1 MPRSEISADPLSQE
15 IRRSDLDRAQIG
27 RVEGGSTRSEVR
39 AEFDL
44 ILGHYATKADIA
56 NLKVAKEGARHHGW
70 MLTTIFMSSVTVGA
84 AVVAV
89 LKLWR

>member
-1 MPRSEISADPLSQE
+1 MPRSEISAGPLAQE

-56 NLKVAKEGARHHGW
+56 NLKVW